1 MDYWCF
7 QILKAADAMVAST
20 AAHLLELLDNRAQN
34 LTVFVPVN
42 KAFKD
47 YQVWY
52 IYSTITCGQNI
63 NE

>member
-7 QILKAADAMVAST
+7 QMLKAADAKEASRT
-20 AAHLLELLDNRAQN
+20 AHLLQLLDNPAQN

-47 YQVWY
+47 YQV
-52 IYSTITCGQNI
+52 
-63 NE
+63 